1 MFSSSFSYQVPN
13 LFMMGSKDSSEKGKN
28 EENSTIQGYNYSC
41 ELSRTFPF
49 FKQSLSEVKV
59 GD

>member
-1 MFSSSFSYQVPN
+1 MFSSSFSYQIPN
-13 LFMMGSKDSSEKGKN
+13 LFMGSRDSSEKGKD
-28 EENSTIQGYNYSC
+28 EKDSAIQGYNYSC
-41 ELSRTFPF
+41 ELSTTFPF

>member
-1 MFSSSFSYQVPN
+1 
-13 LFMMGSKDSSEKGKN
+13 MGSKDSSEKGKD
-28 EENSTIQGYNYSC
+28 EKESAIQGYNYSC
-41 ELSRTFPF
+41 ELSTTFPF